1 MHHQVSHGAIQ
12 FAVYEELKHLAAA
25 GYQTPSWLQG
35 NSSALRGGGGTSKSQ
50 SQRRVVTSSEIT
62 AAGALSKLAA
72 SIVTYPFQVVR
83 ARLQQRQA
91 RALRYGSAMQ
101 VARLT
106 LRREGIQGFYKVCVL
121 LRCGACCGDVVRH
134 QAILTNTRNRA
145 WSPACCASCPRAP
158 SRCWC
163 MSLCCA
169 NCCNCVFAPNPA
181 PSPVGQIRNRW
192 TC

>member
-1 MHHQVSHGAIQ
+1 MSHGAIQ

-25 GYQTPSWLQG
+25 GYQAPAWLR
-35 NSSALRGGGGTSKSQ
+35 NYSSAPHVGGTNESRR
-50 SQRRVVTSSEIT
+50 RRVVSSSEIT

-106 LRREGIQGFYKVCVL
+106 LRREGIHGFYKVGGH
-121 LRCGACCGDVVRH
+121 GAVY
-134 QAILTNTRNRA
+134 N
-145 WSPACCASCPRAP
+145 
-158 SRCWC
+158 
-163 MSLCCA
+163 
-169 NCCNCVFAPNPA
+169 
-181 PSPVGQIRNRW
+181 
-192 TC
+192 